1 MGFILRRYI
10 NMAKIIVCHEMF
22 NIRRGSFKTSVQ
34 SNNFHYTC
42 LFHMNL
48 WTINFAQFLV
58 LPNHGPVS
66 NAFDWSWR
74 QLGIKLWM
82 INFKCSRKTNHVTTY
97 ELIPSMVEDQMGAST
112 LMEELIHVTTT
123 TIGGYFAIQISSQIT
138 KKDVSEI
145 PLLRTIIPRKLLSF
159 CDTITFAP
167 VQSQVLRNS
176 WTWYN
181 HKTFP
186 ITIASIHC
194 LRLTL
199 HRKLFAN
206 NPSPQQLG
214 ESTQKSIGFRYKI

>member
-1 MGFILRRYI
+1 MHCTTQMASQCKWMCPMGKWRSSCANPWVLW
-10 NMAKIIVCHEMF
+10 
-22 NIRRGSFKTSVQ
+22 T
-34 SNNFHYTC
+34 FHYTLNNHPWNYIILSP
-42 LFHMNL
+42 LFHWQFWK
-48 WTINFAQFLV
+48 WTIKK
-58 LPNHGPVS
+58 S
-66 NAFDWSWR
+66 D
-74 QLGIKLWM
+74 LWG
-82 INFKCSRKTNHVTTY
+82 C
-97 ELIPSMVEDQMGAST
+97 
-112 LMEELIHVTTT
+112 TTT
-123 TIGGYFAIQISSQIT
+123 TWGYFAIQISSQTT

-199 HRKLFAN
+199 HRKLFAT
-206 NPSPQQLG
+206 NPSPQQLS
-214 ESTQKSIGFRYKI
+214 ELAQKSIGFRYKI